1 MEVQTVDLDSPDD
14 IALADKMKVGRQ
26 QIIAELQKRIIG
38 QADVI
43 ELILLSLFVGG
54 NSLIVGVPGLA
65 KTLLIATLAR
75 VLDLKFNR
83 IQFTPDLM
91 PSDITGTDIINE
103 DAATGRRQMMF
114 APGPI
119 FANIVLA
126 DEINRT
132 PPKTQSALLEA
143 MQEHRVTIQG
153 RTYDLVE
160 PFFVFAT
167 QNPIELEG
175 TYPLPEAQ
183 LDRFM
188 FNVVIQYL
196 SQDDEVTV
204 VTQTTGTERNMPVRV
219 LTGPDILQFQ
229 ELSKQVVIAD
239 EIARYTVRLVS
250 ASRPGMPGAPDFIDK
265 WVKWGAGL
273 RGSQA
278 LVRGAKARALT
289 QGRYHVSIRDIQA
302 LANPILRHR
311 IMTNFYAESERI
323 NSDAIIERLIEAVP
337 VPRSGM

>member
-1 MEVQTVDLDSPDD
+1 ME
-14 IALADKMKVGRQ
+14 R
-26 QIIAELQKRIIG
+26 
-38 QADVI
+38 
-43 ELILLSLFVGG
+43 
-54 NSLIVGVPGLA
+54 
-65 KTLLIATLAR
+65 
-75 VLDLKFNR
+75 
-83 IQFTPDLM
+83 
-91 PSDITGTDIINE
+91 
-103 DAATGRRQMMF
+103 
-114 APGPI
+114 
-119 FANIVLA
+119 
-126 DEINRT
+126 
-132 PPKTQSALLEA
+132 
-143 MQEHRVTIQG
+143 
-153 RTYDLVE
+153 
-160 PFFVFAT
+160 PFFVLAT

-204 VTQTTGTERNMPVRV
+204 VTQTTGAERPMPARI
-219 LTGPDILQFQ
+219 LTGADILQFQ
-229 ELSKQVVIAD
+229 ELTKQVVIAE

-250 ASRPGMPGAPDFIDK
+250 ASRPGGAGVPDFIDK

-289 QGRYHVSIRDIQA
+289 QGRYHVSVKDIQA
-302 LANPILRHR
+302 LAKPILRHR

-323 NSDAIIERLIEAVP
+323 NADAIIDRLIETVP